1 VKTVSNRLMDTI
13 ILLNPYPFIPRAT
26 VMESTVSADAP
37 VVTSARIESLDIL
50 RGVALLGVLLLNI
63 LGFGMASAGY
73 FHPLV
78 GLGKNPELNYA
89 VWGIMNLFFEGSMRG
104 LFSLLFGAGIVMFT
118 TGFGTRSGREKGAWL
133 HYKRTFFLLL
143 FGMFDSFVLLWTG
156 DILILYAMA
165 GALLYPLRNARP
177 KTLLILSATVLVF
190 TSILFAA
197 SGFLVEEGRDVAAT
211 IDANPAGEYSA
222 EERELAALWTDSE
235 NQFTFNESA
244 MEQELDTRRGS
255 YFEIAS
261 YSGEKVIDS
270 LLFFTPVFMLWDCVG
285 MMLLGMGLYRLGV
298 LSAQHSSKKYLQLAI
313 GGFAFGL
320 AVNGYELFRAI
331 DSDFDAIVIS
341 GYFQGTYQL
350 GRVAMSMGWLG
361 LIMLFCQVE
370 VWTGIKKRLA
380 AVGRMALT
388 NYLLHSLICLIVFT
402 GAGFGLIGVF
412 ERWELYVIVLAIWIF
427 QLALSPWWLNRY
439 SFGPAEWLWRSLTYG
454 AVQKWRVKNAA
465 AVKKTEPD

>member
-1 VKTVSNRLMDTI
+1 
-13 ILLNPYPFIPRAT
+13 
-26 VMESTVSADAP
+26 MESTVQADAP
-37 VVTSARIESLDIL
+37 VAVSARIASLDIL

-104 LFSLLFGAGIVMFT
+104 LFSLLFGAGIVLFA
-118 TGFGTRSGREKGAWL
+118 TGFGTRSGKEKGAFL

-177 KTLLILSATVLVF
+177 KTLLILSATVLLC
-190 TSILFAA
+190 TSILFAV
-197 SGFLVEEGRDVAAT
+197 SGVFVEEGRDAAAR
-211 IDANPAGEYSA
+211 IDADPSA
-222 EERELAALWTDSE
+222 EHSPEERELAALWTGSE
-235 NQFTFNESA
+235 NQFTYNESA
-244 MEQELDTRRGS
+244 IEEELDIRRGS
-255 YFEIAS
+255 YIEIAD
-261 YSGEKVIDS
+261 YSAKKVIDS
-270 LLFFTPVFMLWDCVG
+270 LLFFTPVYMLWDCVG
-285 MMLLGMGLYRLGV
+285 MMLLGMGLYRMGV
-298 LSAQHSSKKYLQLAI
+298 LSAQRSKKNYLQLAI
-313 GGFAFGL
+313 GGFALGL
-320 AVNGYELFRAI
+320 AVNGFELFQAI
-331 DSDFDAIVIS
+331 DSDFDAIVVS

-361 LIMLFCQVE
+361 LIMLFCQGE
-370 VWTGIKKRLA
+370 IWSGLKNRLA
-380 AVGRMALT
+380 AVGRMALS
-388 NYLLHSLICLIVFT
+388 NYLLHSLICLVLFT

-412 ERWELYVIVLAIWIF
+412 ERWELYVIVLLIWMV
-427 QLALSPWWLNRY
+427 QLALSPWWLKRY

-454 AVQKWRVKNAA
+454 SMQKWRIKDDASL
-465 AVKKTEPD
+465 KRTEHD

>member
-1 VKTVSNRLMDTI
+1 MENTVQTDA
-13 ILLNPYPFIPRAT
+13 P
-26 VMESTVSADAP
+26 VTVSA
-37 VVTSARIESLDIL
+37 RIASLDIL

-89 VWGIMNLFFEGSMRG
+89 VWGTMNLFFEGSMRG
-104 LFSLLFGAGIVMFT
+104 LFSLLFGAGIVLFA
-118 TGFGTRSGREKGAWL
+118 TGFGTRKGKEKGALL

-177 KTLLILSATVLVF
+177 KTLLILSATVLLC
-190 TSILFAA
+190 TSILFAV
-197 SGFLVEEGRDVAAT
+197 SGVLVEEGRDAAAR
-211 IDANPAGEYSA
+211 IDADPSAEHSA

-235 NQFTFNESA
+235 NQFSYNESA
-244 MEQELDTRRGS
+244 MEEELDIRRGS
-255 YFEIAS
+255 YLEIAD
-261 YSGEKVIDS
+261 YSAKKVIDS
-270 LLFFTPVFMLWDCVG
+270 LLFFTPVYMLWDCVG
-285 MMLLGMGLYRLGV
+285 MMLLGMGLYRMGV
-298 LSAQHSSKKYLQLAI
+298 LSAKRSKKNYLQLAI
-313 GGFAFGL
+313 GGFALGL
-320 AVNGYELFRAI
+320 AVNGFELFQAV
-331 DSDFDAIVIS
+331 DSDFDAIVVS

-361 LIMLFCQVE
+361 LIMLFCQGNL
-370 VWTGIKKRLA
+370 WSGLKNRLA
-380 AVGRMALT
+380 AVGRMALS
-388 NYLLHSLICLIVFT
+388 NYLLHSLICLVLFT

-412 ERWELYVIVLAIWIF
+412 ERWELYVIVLLIWML
-427 QLALSPWWLNRY
+427 QLALSPWWLKRY

-454 AVQKWRVKNAA
+454 SMQKWRIKDEVSLKR
-465 AVKKTEPD
+465 TEHD

>member
-1 VKTVSNRLMDTI
+1 
-13 ILLNPYPFIPRAT
+13 
-26 VMESTVSADAP
+26 MESTVQADAP
-37 VVTSARIESLDIL
+37 VAVSARIASLDIL

-104 LFSLLFGAGIVMFT
+104 LFSLLFGAGIVLFA
-118 TGFGTRSGREKGAWL
+118 TGFGTRSGKEKGAFL

-177 KTLLILSATVLVF
+177 KTLLILSATVLLC
-190 TSILFAA
+190 TSILFAV
-197 SGFLVEEGRDVAAT
+197 SGVFVEEGRDAAAR
-211 IDANPAGEYSA
+211 IDADPSA
-222 EERELAALWTDSE
+222 EHSPEERELAALWTGSE
-235 NQFTFNESA
+235 NQFTYNESA
-244 MEQELDTRRGS
+244 IEEELDIRRGS
-255 YFEIAS
+255 YIEIAD
-261 YSGEKVIDS
+261 YSAKKVIDS
-270 LLFFTPVFMLWDCVG
+270 LLFFTPVYMLWDCVG
-285 MMLLGMGLYRLGV
+285 MMLLGMGLYRMGV
-298 LSAQHSSKKYLQLAI
+298 LSAQRSKKNYLQLAI
-313 GGFAFGL
+313 GGFALGL
-320 AVNGYELFRAI
+320 AVNGFELFQAI
-331 DSDFDAIVIS
+331 DSDFDAIVVS

-361 LIMLFCQVE
+361 LIMLFCQGKI
-370 VWTGIKKRLA
+370 WSGLKNRLA
-380 AVGRMALT
+380 AVGRMALS
-388 NYLLHSLICLIVFT
+388 NYLLHSLICLVLFT

-412 ERWELYVIVLAIWIF
+412 ERWELYVIVLLIWMV
-427 QLALSPWWLNRY
+427 QLALSPWWLKRY

-454 AVQKWRVKNAA
+454 SMQKWRIKDEASL
-465 AVKKTEPD
+465 KRTEHD

>member
-1 VKTVSNRLMDTI
+1 
-13 ILLNPYPFIPRAT
+13 
-26 VMESTVSADAP
+26 MESTVQADAP
-37 VVTSARIESLDIL
+37 VAVSARIASLDIL

-104 LFSLLFGAGIVMFT
+104 LFSLLFGAGIVLFA
-118 TGFGTRSGREKGAWL
+118 TGFGTRSGKEKGAFL

-177 KTLLILSATVLVF
+177 KTLLILSATVLVC
-190 TSILFAA
+190 TSILFAV
-197 SGFLVEEGRDVAAT
+197 SGVFVEEGRDAAAR
-211 IDANPAGEYSA
+211 IDADPSA
-222 EERELAALWTDSE
+222 EHSPEERELAALWTGSE
-235 NQFTFNESA
+235 NQFTYNESA
-244 MEQELDTRRGS
+244 IEEELDIRRGS
-255 YFEIAS
+255 YIEIAD
-261 YSGEKVIDS
+261 YSAKKVIDS
-270 LLFFTPVFMLWDCVG
+270 LLFFTPVYMLWDCVG
-285 MMLLGMGLYRLGV
+285 MMLLGMGLYRMGV
-298 LSAQHSSKKYLQLAI
+298 LSAQRSKKNYLQLAI
-313 GGFAFGL
+313 GGFALGL
-320 AVNGYELFRAI
+320 AVNGFELFQAI
-331 DSDFDAIVIS
+331 DSDFDAIVVS

-361 LIMLFCQVE
+361 LIMLFCQGE
-370 VWTGIKKRLA
+370 IWSGLKNRLA
-380 AVGRMALT
+380 AVGRMALS
-388 NYLLHSLICLIVFT
+388 NYLLHSLICLVLFT

-412 ERWELYVIVLAIWIF
+412 ERWELYVIVLLIWMV
-427 QLALSPWWLNRY
+427 QLALSPWWLKRY

-454 AVQKWRVKNAA
+454 SMQKWRIKDEASL
-465 AVKKTEPD
+465 KRTEHD

>member
-1 VKTVSNRLMDTI
+1 
-13 ILLNPYPFIPRAT
+13 
-26 VMESTVSADAP
+26 MESTVQADAP
-37 VVTSARIESLDIL
+37 VAVSARIASLDIL

-104 LFSLLFGAGIVMFT
+104 LFSLLFGAGIVLFA
-118 TGFGTRSGREKGAWL
+118 TGFGTRSGKEKGAFL

-177 KTLLILSATVLVF
+177 KTLLILSATVLLC
-190 TSILFAA
+190 TSILFAV
-197 SGFLVEEGRDVAAT
+197 SGVFVEEGRDAAAR
-211 IDANPAGEYSA
+211 IDADPSA
-222 EERELAALWTDSE
+222 EHSLEERELAALWTGSE
-235 NQFTFNESA
+235 NQFTYNESA
-244 MEQELDTRRGS
+244 IEEELDIRRGS
-255 YFEIAS
+255 YIEIAD
-261 YSGEKVIDS
+261 YSAKKVIDS
-270 LLFFTPVFMLWDCVG
+270 LLFFTPVYMLWDCVG
-285 MMLLGMGLYRLGV
+285 MMLLGMGLYRMGV
-298 LSAQHSSKKYLQLAI
+298 LSAQRSKKNYLQLAI
-313 GGFAFGL
+313 GGFALGL
-320 AVNGYELFRAI
+320 AVNGFELFQAI
-331 DSDFDAIVIS
+331 DSDFDAIVVS

-361 LIMLFCQVE
+361 LIMLFCQGE
-370 VWTGIKKRLA
+370 IWSGLKNRLA
-380 AVGRMALT
+380 AVGRMALS
-388 NYLLHSLICLIVFT
+388 NYLLHSLICLVLFT

-412 ERWELYVIVLAIWIF
+412 ERWELYVIVLLIWMV
-427 QLALSPWWLNRY
+427 QLALSPWWLKRY

-454 AVQKWRVKNAA
+454 SMQKWRIKDEASL
-465 AVKKTEPD
+465 KRTEHD

>member
-1 VKTVSNRLMDTI
+1 
-13 ILLNPYPFIPRAT
+13 
-26 VMESTVSADAP
+26 MESTVQADAP
-37 VVTSARIESLDIL
+37 VAVSARIASLDIL

-104 LFSLLFGAGIVMFT
+104 LFSLLFGAGIVLFA
-118 TGFGTRSGREKGAWL
+118 TGFGTRSGKEKGAFL

-177 KTLLILSATVLVF
+177 KTLLILSATVLLC
-190 TSILFAA
+190 TSILFAV
-197 SGFLVEEGRDVAAT
+197 SGVIVEEGRDAAAR
-211 IDANPAGEYSA
+211 IDADPSA
-222 EERELAALWTDSE
+222 EHSPEERELAALWTGSE
-235 NQFTFNESA
+235 NQFTYNESA
-244 MEQELDTRRGS
+244 IEEELDIRRGS
-255 YFEIAS
+255 YIEIAD
-261 YSGEKVIDS
+261 YSAKKVIDS
-270 LLFFTPVFMLWDCVG
+270 LLFFTPVYMLWDCVG
-285 MMLLGMGLYRLGV
+285 MMLLGMGLYRMGV
-298 LSAQHSSKKYLQLAI
+298 LSAQRSKKNYLQLAI
-313 GGFAFGL
+313 GGFALGL
-320 AVNGYELFRAI
+320 AVNGFELFQAI
-331 DSDFDAIVIS
+331 DSDFDAIVVS

-361 LIMLFCQVE
+361 LIMLFCQGE
-370 VWTGIKKRLA
+370 IWSGLKNRLA
-380 AVGRMALT
+380 AVGRMALS
-388 NYLLHSLICLIVFT
+388 NYLLHSLICLVLFT

-412 ERWELYVIVLAIWIF
+412 ERWELYVIVLLIWMV
-427 QLALSPWWLNRY
+427 QLALSPWWLKRY

-454 AVQKWRVKNAA
+454 SIQKWRIKDEASL
-465 AVKKTEPD
+465 KRTEHD

>member
-1 VKTVSNRLMDTI
+1 MENTVQ
-13 ILLNPYPFIPRAT
+13 
-26 VMESTVSADAP
+26 ADAP
-37 VVTSARIESLDIL
+37 VTVSARIASLDIL

-89 VWGIMNLFFEGSMRG
+89 VWGTINLFFEGSMRG
-104 LFSLLFGAGIVMFT
+104 LFSLLFGAGIVLFA
-118 TGFGTRSGREKGAWL
+118 TGFGTRKGKEKGALL

-177 KTLLILSATVLVF
+177 KTLLILSATVLLC
-190 TSILFAA
+190 TSILFAV
-197 SGFLVEEGRDVAAT
+197 SGVLVEEGRDAAAR
-211 IDANPAGEYSA
+211 IDADPSAEHSA

-235 NQFTFNESA
+235 NQFSYNESA
-244 MEQELDTRRGS
+244 MEEELDIRRGS
-255 YFEIAS
+255 YLEIAD
-261 YSGEKVIDS
+261 YSAKKVIDS
-270 LLFFTPVFMLWDCVG
+270 LLFFTPVYMLWDCVG
-285 MMLLGMGLYRLGV
+285 MMLLGMGLYRMGV
-298 LSAQHSSKKYLQLAI
+298 LSAQRSKKNYLQLAI
-313 GGFAFGL
+313 GGFALGL
-320 AVNGYELFRAI
+320 AVNGFELFQAV
-331 DSDFDAIVIS
+331 DSDFDAIVVS

-361 LIMLFCQVE
+361 LIMLFCQGNL
-370 VWTGIKKRLA
+370 WSGLKNRLA
-380 AVGRMALT
+380 AVGRMALS
-388 NYLLHSLICLIVFT
+388 NYLLHSLICLVLFT

-412 ERWELYVIVLAIWIF
+412 ERWELYVIVLLIWML
-427 QLALSPWWLNRY
+427 QLALSPWWLKRY

-454 AVQKWRVKNAA
+454 SMQKWRIKDEVPLKR
-465 AVKKTEPD
+465 TEHD

>member
-1 VKTVSNRLMDTI
+1 
-13 ILLNPYPFIPRAT
+13 
-26 VMESTVSADAP
+26 MESTVQADAP
-37 VVTSARIESLDIL
+37 VAVSARIASLDIL

-104 LFSLLFGAGIVMFT
+104 LFSLLFGAGIVLFA
-118 TGFGTRSGREKGAWL
+118 TGFGTRSGKEKGAFL

-177 KTLLILSATVLVF
+177 KTLLILSATVLLC
-190 TSILFAA
+190 TSILFAV
-197 SGFLVEEGRDVAAT
+197 SGVIVEEGRDAAAR
-211 IDANPAGEYSA
+211 IDADPSA
-222 EERELAALWTDSE
+222 EHSPEERELAALWTGSE
-235 NQFTFNESA
+235 NQFTYNESA
-244 MEQELDTRRGS
+244 IEEELDIRRGS
-255 YFEIAS
+255 YIEIAD
-261 YSGEKVIDS
+261 YSAKKVIDS
-270 LLFFTPVFMLWDCVG
+270 LLFFTPVYMLWDCVG
-285 MMLLGMGLYRLGV
+285 MMLLGMGLYRMGV
-298 LSAQHSSKKYLQLAI
+298 LSAQRSKKNYLQLAI
-313 GGFAFGL
+313 GGFALGL
-320 AVNGYELFRAI
+320 AVNGFELFQAI
-331 DSDFDAIVIS
+331 DSDFDAIVVS

-361 LIMLFCQVE
+361 LIMLFCQGE
-370 VWTGIKKRLA
+370 IWSGLKNRLA
-380 AVGRMALT
+380 AVGRMALS
-388 NYLLHSLICLIVFT
+388 NYLLHSLICLVLFT

-412 ERWELYVIVLAIWIF
+412 ERWELYVIVLLIWMV
-427 QLALSPWWLNRY
+427 QLALSPWWLKRY

-454 AVQKWRVKNAA
+454 SMQKWRIKDEASL
-465 AVKKTEPD
+465 KRTEHD

>member
-1 VKTVSNRLMDTI
+1 
-13 ILLNPYPFIPRAT
+13 
-26 VMESTVSADAP
+26 MESTVQADAP
-37 VVTSARIESLDIL
+37 VAVSARIASLDIL

-104 LFSLLFGAGIVMFT
+104 LFSLLFGAGIVLFA
-118 TGFGTRSGREKGAWL
+118 TGFGTRSGKEKGAFL

-177 KTLLILSATVLVF
+177 KTLLILSATVLVC
-190 TSILFAA
+190 TSILFAV
-197 SGFLVEEGRDVAAT
+197 SGVFVEEGRDAAAR
-211 IDANPAGEYSA
+211 IDADPSA
-222 EERELAALWTDSE
+222 EHSPEERELAALWTGSE
-235 NQFTFNESA
+235 NQFSYNESA
-244 MEQELDTRRGS
+244 MEEELDIRRGS
-255 YFEIAS
+255 YIEIAD
-261 YSGEKVIDS
+261 YSAKKVIDS
-270 LLFFTPVFMLWDCVG
+270 LLFFTPVYMLWDCVG
-285 MMLLGMGLYRLGV
+285 MMLLGMGLYRMGV
-298 LSAQHSSKKYLQLAI
+298 LSAQRSKKNYLQLAI
-313 GGFAFGL
+313 GGFALGL
-320 AVNGYELFRAI
+320 AVNGFELFQAI
-331 DSDFDAIVIS
+331 DSDFDAIVVS

-361 LIMLFCQVE
+361 LIMLFCQGE
-370 VWTGIKKRLA
+370 IWSGLKNRLA
-380 AVGRMALT
+380 AVGRMALS
-388 NYLLHSLICLIVFT
+388 NYLLHSLICLVLFT

-412 ERWELYVIVLAIWIF
+412 ERWELYVIVLLIWMV
-427 QLALSPWWLNRY
+427 QLALSPWWLKRY

-454 AVQKWRVKNAA
+454 SMQKWRIKDEASL
-465 AVKKTEPD
+465 KRTEHD

>member
-1 VKTVSNRLMDTI
+1 
-13 ILLNPYPFIPRAT
+13 
-26 VMESTVSADAP
+26 MESTVQADAP
-37 VVTSARIESLDIL
+37 VAVSARIASLDIL

-104 LFSLLFGAGIVMFT
+104 LFSLLFGAGIVLFA
-118 TGFGTRSGREKGAWL
+118 TGFGTRSGKEKGAFL

-177 KTLLILSATVLVF
+177 KTLLILSATVLLC
-190 TSILFAA
+190 TSILFAV
-197 SGFLVEEGRDVAAT
+197 SGVFVEEGRDAAAR
-211 IDANPAGEYSA
+211 IDADPSA
-222 EERELAALWTDSE
+222 EHSPEERELAALWTGSE
-235 NQFTFNESA
+235 NQFTYNESA
-244 MEQELDTRRGS
+244 IEEELDIRRGS
-255 YFEIAS
+255 YIEIAD
-261 YSGEKVIDS
+261 YSAKKVIDS
-270 LLFFTPVFMLWDCVG
+270 LLFFTPVYMLWDCVG
-285 MMLLGMGLYRLGV
+285 MMLLGMGLYRMGV
-298 LSAQHSSKKYLQLAI
+298 LSAQRSKKNYLQLAI
-313 GGFAFGL
+313 GGFALGL
-320 AVNGYELFRAI
+320 AVNGFELFQAI
-331 DSDFDAIVIS
+331 DSDFDAIVVS

-361 LIMLFCQVE
+361 LIMLFCQGE
-370 VWTGIKKRLA
+370 IWSGLKNRLA
-380 AVGRMALT
+380 AVGRMALS
-388 NYLLHSLICLIVFT
+388 NYLLHSLICLVLFT

-412 ERWELYVIVLAIWIF
+412 ERWELYVIVLLIWMV
-427 QLALSPWWLNRY
+427 QLALSPWWLKRY

-454 AVQKWRVKNAA
+454 SMQKWRIKDEVSLKR
-465 AVKKTEPD
+465 TEHDLCLLG

>member
-1 VKTVSNRLMDTI
+1 
-13 ILLNPYPFIPRAT
+13 
-26 VMESTVSADAP
+26 MESTVQADAP
-37 VVTSARIESLDIL
+37 VAVSARIASLDIL

-104 LFSLLFGAGIVMFT
+104 LFSLLFGAGIVLFA
-118 TGFGTRSGREKGAWL
+118 TGFGTRSGKEKGAFL

-177 KTLLILSATVLVF
+177 KTLLILSATVLLC
-190 TSILFAA
+190 TSILFAV
-197 SGFLVEEGRDVAAT
+197 SGVFVEEGRDAAAR
-211 IDANPAGEYSA
+211 IDADPSA
-222 EERELAALWTDSE
+222 EHSPEERELAALWTGSE
-235 NQFTFNESA
+235 NQFTYNESA
-244 MEQELDTRRGS
+244 IEEELDIRRGS
-255 YFEIAS
+255 YIEIAD
-261 YSGEKVIDS
+261 YSAKKVIDS
-270 LLFFTPVFMLWDCVG
+270 LLFFTPVYMLWDCVG
-285 MMLLGMGLYRLGV
+285 MMLLGMGLYRMGV
-298 LSAQHSSKKYLQLAI
+298 LSAQRSKKNYLQLAI
-313 GGFAFGL
+313 GGFALGL
-320 AVNGYELFRAI
+320 AVNGFELFQAI
-331 DSDFDAIVIS
+331 DSDFDAIVVS

-361 LIMLFCQVE
+361 LIMLFCQGE
-370 VWTGIKKRLA
+370 IWSGLKNRFA
-380 AVGRMALT
+380 AVGRMALS
-388 NYLLHSLICLIVFT
+388 NYLLHSLICLVLFT

-412 ERWELYVIVLAIWIF
+412 ERWELYVIVLLIWMV
-427 QLALSPWWLNRY
+427 QLALSPWWLKRY

-454 AVQKWRVKNAA
+454 SMQKWRIKDEASL
-465 AVKKTEPD
+465 KRTEHD

>member
-1 VKTVSNRLMDTI
+1 
-13 ILLNPYPFIPRAT
+13 
-26 VMESTVSADAP
+26 MESTVQADAP
-37 VVTSARIESLDIL
+37 VAVSARIASLDIL

-104 LFSLLFGAGIVMFT
+104 LFSLLFGAGIVLFA
-118 TGFGTRSGREKGAWL
+118 TGFGTRSGKEKGAFL

-177 KTLLILSATVLVF
+177 KTLLILSATVLLC
-190 TSILFAA
+190 TSILFAV
-197 SGFLVEEGRDVAAT
+197 SGVFVEEGRDAAAR
-211 IDANPAGEYSA
+211 IDADPSA
-222 EERELAALWTDSE
+222 EHSPEERELAALWTGSE
-235 NQFTFNESA
+235 NQFSYNESA
-244 MEQELDTRRGS
+244 MEEELDIRRGS
-255 YFEIAS
+255 YIEIAD
-261 YSGEKVIDS
+261 YSAKKVIDS
-270 LLFFTPVFMLWDCVG
+270 LLFFTPVYMLWDCVG
-285 MMLLGMGLYRLGV
+285 MMLLGMGLYRMGV
-298 LSAQHSSKKYLQLAI
+298 LSAQRSKKNYLQLAI
-313 GGFAFGL
+313 GGFALGL
-320 AVNGYELFRAI
+320 AVNGFELFRAI
-331 DSDFDAIVIS
+331 DSDFDAIVVS

-361 LIMLFCQVE
+361 LIMLFCQGE
-370 VWTGIKKRLA
+370 IWSGLKNRLA
-380 AVGRMALT
+380 AVGRMALS
-388 NYLLHSLICLIVFT
+388 NYLLHSLICLVLFT

-412 ERWELYVIVLAIWIF
+412 ERWELYVIVLLIWMV
-427 QLALSPWWLNRY
+427 QLALSPWWLKRY

-454 AVQKWRVKNAA
+454 SMQKWRIKDEASL
-465 AVKKTEPD
+465 KRTEHD

>member
-1 VKTVSNRLMDTI
+1 MKTVSNRLMDTI

-244 MEQELDTRRGS
+244 MEQ
-255 YFEIAS
+255 
-261 YSGEKVIDS
+261 
-270 LLFFTPVFMLWDCVG
+270 
-285 MMLLGMGLYRLGV
+285 
-298 LSAQHSSKKYLQLAI
+298 
-313 GGFAFGL
+313 
-320 AVNGYELFRAI
+320 
-331 DSDFDAIVIS
+331 
-341 GYFQGTYQL
+341 
-350 GRVAMSMGWLG
+350 
-361 LIMLFCQVE
+361 
-370 VWTGIKKRLA
+370 
-380 AVGRMALT
+380 
-388 NYLLHSLICLIVFT
+388 
-402 GAGFGLIGVF
+402 
-412 ERWELYVIVLAIWIF
+412 
-427 QLALSPWWLNRY
+427 
-439 SFGPAEWLWRSLTYG
+439 
-454 AVQKWRVKNAA
+454 
-465 AVKKTEPD
+465 

>member
-1 VKTVSNRLMDTI
+1 
-13 ILLNPYPFIPRAT
+13 
-26 VMESTVSADAP
+26 MESTVQADAP
-37 VVTSARIESLDIL
+37 VAVSARIASLDIL

-104 LFSLLFGAGIVMFT
+104 LFSLLFGAGIVLFA
-118 TGFGTRSGREKGAWL
+118 TGFGTRSGKEKGAFL

-177 KTLLILSATVLVF
+177 KTLLILSATVLLC
-190 TSILFAA
+190 TSILFAV
-197 SGFLVEEGRDVAAT
+197 SGVFVEEGRDAAAR
-211 IDANPAGEYSA
+211 IDADPSA
-222 EERELAALWTDSE
+222 EHSPEERELAALWTGSE
-235 NQFTFNESA
+235 NQFTYNESA
-244 MEQELDTRRGS
+244 IEEELDIRRGS
-255 YFEIAS
+255 YIEIAD
-261 YSGEKVIDS
+261 YSAKKVIDS
-270 LLFFTPVFMLWDCVG
+270 LLFFTPVYMLWDCVG
-285 MMLLGMGLYRLGV
+285 MMLLGMGLYRMGV
-298 LSAQHSSKKYLQLAI
+298 LSAQRSKKNYLQLAI
-313 GGFAFGL
+313 GGFALGL
-320 AVNGYELFRAI
+320 AVNGFELFQAV
-331 DSDFDAIVIS
+331 DSDFDAIVVS

-361 LIMLFCQVE
+361 LIMLFCQGE
-370 VWTGIKKRLA
+370 IWSGLKNRLA
-380 AVGRMALT
+380 AVGRMALS
-388 NYLLHSLICLIVFT
+388 NYLLHSLICLVLFT

-412 ERWELYVIVLAIWIF
+412 ERWELYVIVLLIWMV
-427 QLALSPWWLNRY
+427 QLALSPWWLKRY

-454 AVQKWRVKNAA
+454 SMQKWRIKDEASL
-465 AVKKTEPD
+465 KRTEHD

>member
-1 VKTVSNRLMDTI
+1 
-13 ILLNPYPFIPRAT
+13 
-26 VMESTVSADAP
+26 MESTVQADAP
-37 VVTSARIESLDIL
+37 VAVSARIASLDIL

-104 LFSLLFGAGIVMFT
+104 LFSLLFGAGIVLFA
-118 TGFGTRSGREKGAWL
+118 TGFGTRSGKEKGAFL

-177 KTLLILSATVLVF
+177 KTLLILSATVLLC
-190 TSILFAA
+190 TSILFAV
-197 SGFLVEEGRDVAAT
+197 SGVFVEEGRDAAAR
-211 IDANPAGEYSA
+211 IDADPSA
-222 EERELAALWTDSE
+222 EHSPEERELAALWTGSE
-235 NQFTFNESA
+235 NQFTYNESA
-244 MEQELDTRRGS
+244 IEEELDIRRGS
-255 YFEIAS
+255 YIEIAD
-261 YSGEKVIDS
+261 YSAKKVIDS
-270 LLFFTPVFMLWDCVG
+270 LLFFTPVYMLWDCVG
-285 MMLLGMGLYRLGV
+285 MMLLGMGLYRMGV
-298 LSAQHSSKKYLQLAI
+298 LSAQRSKKNYLQLAI
-313 GGFAFGL
+313 GGFALGL
-320 AVNGYELFRAI
+320 AVNGFELFQAI
-331 DSDFDAIVIS
+331 DSDFDAIVVS

-361 LIMLFCQVE
+361 LIMLFCQGE
-370 VWTGIKKRLA
+370 IWSGLKNRFA
-380 AVGRMALT
+380 AVGRMALS
-388 NYLLHSLICLIVFT
+388 NYLLHSLICLVLFT

-412 ERWELYVIVLAIWIF
+412 ERWELYVIVLLIWMV
-427 QLALSPWWLNRY
+427 QLALSPWWLKRY

-454 AVQKWRVKNAA
+454 SMQKWRIKDEVSLKR
-465 AVKKTEPD
+465 TEHD

>member
-1 VKTVSNRLMDTI
+1 
-13 ILLNPYPFIPRAT
+13 
-26 VMESTVSADAP
+26 MESTVQADAP
-37 VVTSARIESLDIL
+37 VAVSARIASLDIL

-104 LFSLLFGAGIVMFT
+104 LFSLLFGAGIVLFA
-118 TGFGTRSGREKGAWL
+118 TGFGTRSGKEKGAFL

-177 KTLLILSATVLVF
+177 KTLLILSATVLLC
-190 TSILFAA
+190 TSILFAV
-197 SGFLVEEGRDVAAT
+197 SGVFVEEGRDAAAR
-211 IDANPAGEYSA
+211 IDADPSA
-222 EERELAALWTDSE
+222 EHSPEERELAALWTGSE
-235 NQFTFNESA
+235 NQFTYNESA
-244 MEQELDTRRGS
+244 IEEELDIRRGS
-255 YFEIAS
+255 YIEIAD
-261 YSGEKVIDS
+261 YSAKKVIDS
-270 LLFFTPVFMLWDCVG
+270 LLFFTPVYMLWDCVG
-285 MMLLGMGLYRLGV
+285 MMLLGMGLYRMGV
-298 LSAQHSSKKYLQLAI
+298 LSAQRSKKNYLQLAI
-313 GGFAFGL
+313 GGFALGL
-320 AVNGYELFRAI
+320 AVNGFELFRAI
-331 DSDFDAIVIS
+331 DSDFDAIVVS

-361 LIMLFCQVE
+361 LIMLFCQGE
-370 VWTGIKKRLA
+370 IWSGLKNRLA
-380 AVGRMALT
+380 AVGRMALS
-388 NYLLHSLICLIVFT
+388 NYLLHSLICLVLFT

-412 ERWELYVIVLAIWIF
+412 ERWELYVIVLLIWMV
-427 QLALSPWWLNRY
+427 QLALSPWWLKRY

-454 AVQKWRVKNAA
+454 SMQKWRIKDEVSLKR
-465 AVKKTEPD
+465 TEHD

>member
-1 VKTVSNRLMDTI
+1 MENTVQAN
-13 ILLNPYPFIPRAT
+13 
-26 VMESTVSADAP
+26 AP
-37 VVTSARIESLDIL
+37 VAVSARIASLDIL

-104 LFSLLFGAGIVMFT
+104 LFSLLFGAGIVLFA
-118 TGFGTRSGREKGAWL
+118 TGFGTRAGKEKGAFL

-177 KTLLILSATVLVF
+177 KTLLILSATVLLC
-190 TSILFAA
+190 TSILFAV
-197 SGFLVEEGRDVAAT
+197 SGVLVEEGRDAAAR
-211 IDANPAGEYSA
+211 IDADPSA
-222 EERELAALWTDSE
+222 EHSPDERELAALWTDSE
-235 NQFTFNESA
+235 NQFTYNESA
-244 MEQELDTRRGS
+244 MEEELDVRRGS
-255 YFEIAS
+255 YIEIAD
-261 YSGEKVIDS
+261 YSAKKVIGS
-270 LLFFTPVFMLWDCVG
+270 LLFFTPVYMLWDCVG
-285 MMLLGMGLYRLGV
+285 MMLLGMGLYRMGV
-298 LSAQHSSKKYLQLAI
+298 LSAQRSKKNYLQLAI
-313 GGFAFGL
+313 GGFALGL
-320 AVNGYELFRAI
+320 AVNGFELFQAI
-331 DSDFDAIVIS
+331 DSDFDAIVVS

-361 LIMLFCQVE
+361 LIMLFCQGE
-370 VWTGIKKRLA
+370 IWSGLKNRLA
-380 AVGRMALT
+380 AVGRMALS
-388 NYLLHSLICLIVFT
+388 NYLLHSLICLVLFT

-412 ERWELYVIVLAIWIF
+412 ERWELYVIVLLIWMV
-427 QLALSPWWLNRY
+427 QLALSPWWLKRY

-454 AVQKWRVKNAA
+454 SMQKWRIKDEDSL
-465 AVKKTEPD
+465 KRTEHD

>member
-1 VKTVSNRLMDTI
+1 MENTVQTDA
-13 ILLNPYPFIPRAT
+13 P
-26 VMESTVSADAP
+26 VTVSA
-37 VVTSARIESLDIL
+37 RIASLDIL

-89 VWGIMNLFFEGSMRG
+89 VWGTINLFFEGSMRG
-104 LFSLLFGAGIVMFT
+104 LFSLLFGAGIVLFA
-118 TGFGTRSGREKGAWL
+118 TGFGTRKGKEKGALL

-177 KTLLILSATVLVF
+177 KTLLILSATVLLC
-190 TSILFAA
+190 TSILFAV
-197 SGFLVEEGRDVAAT
+197 SGVLVEEGRDAAAR
-211 IDANPAGEYSA
+211 IDADPSAEHSA

-235 NQFTFNESA
+235 NQFSYNESA
-244 MEQELDTRRGS
+244 MEEELDIRRGS
-255 YFEIAS
+255 YLEIAD
-261 YSGEKVIDS
+261 YSAKKVIDS
-270 LLFFTPVFMLWDCVG
+270 LLFFTPVYMLWDCVG
-285 MMLLGMGLYRLGV
+285 MMLLGMGLYRMGV
-298 LSAQHSSKKYLQLAI
+298 LSAQRSKKNYLQLAI
-313 GGFAFGL
+313 GGFALGL
-320 AVNGYELFRAI
+320 AVNGFELFQAV
-331 DSDFDAIVIS
+331 DSDFDAIVVS

-361 LIMLFCQVE
+361 LIMLFCQGNL
-370 VWTGIKKRLA
+370 WSGLKNRLA
-380 AVGRMALT
+380 AVGRMALS
-388 NYLLHSLICLIVFT
+388 NYLLHSLICLVLFT

-412 ERWELYVIVLAIWIF
+412 ERWELYVIVLLIWML
-427 QLALSPWWLNRY
+427 QLALSPWWLKRY

-454 AVQKWRVKNAA
+454 SMQKWRIKDEVPLKR
-465 AVKKTEPD
+465 TEHD

>member
-1 VKTVSNRLMDTI
+1 
-13 ILLNPYPFIPRAT
+13 
-26 VMESTVSADAP
+26 MESTVQADAP
-37 VVTSARIESLDIL
+37 VAVSARIASLDIL

-104 LFSLLFGAGIVMFT
+104 LFSLLFGAGIVLFA
-118 TGFGTRSGREKGAWL
+118 TGFGTRSGKEKGAFL

-177 KTLLILSATVLVF
+177 KTLLILSATVLLC
-190 TSILFAA
+190 TSILFAV
-197 SGFLVEEGRDVAAT
+197 SGVFVEEGRDAAAR
-211 IDANPAGEYSA
+211 IDADPSA
-222 EERELAALWTDSE
+222 EHSPEERELAALWTGSE

-244 MEQELDTRRGS
+244 IEEELDIRRGS
-255 YFEIAS
+255 YIEIAD
-261 YSGEKVIDS
+261 YSAKKVIDS
-270 LLFFTPVFMLWDCVG
+270 LLFFTPVYMLWDCVG
-285 MMLLGMGLYRLGV
+285 MMLLGMGLYRMGV
-298 LSAQHSSKKYLQLAI
+298 LSAQRSKKNYLQLAI
-313 GGFAFGL
+313 GGFALGL
-320 AVNGYELFRAI
+320 AVNGFELFQAI
-331 DSDFDAIVIS
+331 DSDFDAIVVS

-361 LIMLFCQVE
+361 LIMLFCQGE
-370 VWTGIKKRLA
+370 IWSGLKNRLA
-380 AVGRMALT
+380 AVGRMALS
-388 NYLLHSLICLIVFT
+388 NYLLHSLICLVLFT

-412 ERWELYVIVLAIWIF
+412 ERWELYVIVLLIWMV
-427 QLALSPWWLNRY
+427 QLALSPWWLKRY

-454 AVQKWRVKNAA
+454 SMQKWRIKDEASL
-465 AVKKTEPD
+465 KRTEHD

>member
-1 VKTVSNRLMDTI
+1 
-13 ILLNPYPFIPRAT
+13 
-26 VMESTVSADAP
+26 MESTVQADAP
-37 VVTSARIESLDIL
+37 VAVSARIASLDIL

-104 LFSLLFGAGIVMFT
+104 LFSLLFGAGIVLFA
-118 TGFGTRSGREKGAWL
+118 TGFGTRSGKEKGAFL

-177 KTLLILSATVLVF
+177 KTLLILSATVLLC
-190 TSILFAA
+190 TSILFAV
-197 SGFLVEEGRDVAAT
+197 SGVFVEEGRDAAAR
-211 IDANPAGEYSA
+211 IDADPSA
-222 EERELAALWTDSE
+222 EHSPEERELAALWTGSE
-235 NQFTFNESA
+235 NQFTYNESA
-244 MEQELDTRRGS
+244 IEEELDIRRGS
-255 YFEIAS
+255 YIEIAD
-261 YSGEKVIDS
+261 YSAKKVIDS
-270 LLFFTPVFMLWDCVG
+270 LLFFTPVYMLWDCVG
-285 MMLLGMGLYRLGV
+285 MMLLGMGLYRMGV
-298 LSAQHSSKKYLQLAI
+298 LSAQRSKKNYLQLAI
-313 GGFAFGL
+313 GGFALGL
-320 AVNGYELFRAI
+320 AVNGFELFQAI
-331 DSDFDAIVIS
+331 DSDFDAIVVS

-361 LIMLFCQVE
+361 LIMLFCQGE
-370 VWTGIKKRLA
+370 IWSGLKNRLA
-380 AVGRMALT
+380 AVGRMALS
-388 NYLLHSLICLIVFT
+388 NYLLHSLICLVLFT

-412 ERWELYVIVLAIWIF
+412 ERWELYVIVLLIWMV
-427 QLALSPWWLNRY
+427 QLALSPWWLKRY

-454 AVQKWRVKNAA
+454 SMQKWRIKDEASL
-465 AVKKTEPD
+465 KRTEHD

>member
-1 VKTVSNRLMDTI
+1 
-13 ILLNPYPFIPRAT
+13 
-26 VMESTVSADAP
+26 MESTVQADAP
-37 VVTSARIESLDIL
+37 VAVSARIASLDIL

-104 LFSLLFGAGIVMFT
+104 LFSLLFGAGIVLFA
-118 TGFGTRSGREKGAWL
+118 TGFGTRSGKEKGAFL

-177 KTLLILSATVLVF
+177 KTLLILSATVLLC
-190 TSILFAA
+190 TSILFAV
-197 SGFLVEEGRDVAAT
+197 SGVLVEEGRDAAAR
-211 IDANPAGEYSA
+211 IDADPSA
-222 EERELAALWTDSE
+222 EHSPEERELAALWTGSE
-235 NQFTFNESA
+235 NQFTYNESA
-244 MEQELDTRRGS
+244 IEEELDIRRGS
-255 YFEIAS
+255 YIEIAD
-261 YSGEKVIDS
+261 YSAKKVIDS
-270 LLFFTPVFMLWDCVG
+270 LLFFTPVYMLWDCVG
-285 MMLLGMGLYRLGV
+285 MMLLGMGLYRMGV
-298 LSAQHSSKKYLQLAI
+298 LSAQRSKKNYLQLAI
-313 GGFAFGL
+313 GGFALGL
-320 AVNGYELFRAI
+320 AVNGFELFQAI
-331 DSDFDAIVIS
+331 DSDFDAIVVS

-361 LIMLFCQVE
+361 LIMLFCQGE
-370 VWTGIKKRLA
+370 IWSGLKNRLA
-380 AVGRMALT
+380 AVGRMALS
-388 NYLLHSLICLIVFT
+388 NYLLHSLICLVLFT

-412 ERWELYVIVLAIWIF
+412 ERWELYVIVLLIWMV
-427 QLALSPWWLNRY
+427 QLALSPWWLKRY

-454 AVQKWRVKNAA
+454 SMQKWRIKDEASL
-465 AVKKTEPD
+465 KRTEHD

>member
-1 VKTVSNRLMDTI
+1 
-13 ILLNPYPFIPRAT
+13 
-26 VMESTVSADAP
+26 MESTVQADAP
-37 VVTSARIESLDIL
+37 VAVSARIASLDIL

-104 LFSLLFGAGIVMFT
+104 LFSLLFGAGIVLFA
-118 TGFGTRSGREKGAWL
+118 TGFGTRSGKEKGAFL

-177 KTLLILSATVLVF
+177 KTLLILSATVLLC
-190 TSILFAA
+190 TSILFAV
-197 SGFLVEEGRDVAAT
+197 SGVFVEEGRDAAAR
-211 IDANPAGEYSA
+211 IDADPSA
-222 EERELAALWTDSE
+222 EHSPEERELAALWTGSE
-235 NQFTFNESA
+235 NQFTYNESA
-244 MEQELDTRRGS
+244 IEEELDIRRGS
-255 YFEIAS
+255 YIEIAD
-261 YSGEKVIDS
+261 YSAKKVIDS
-270 LLFFTPVFMLWDCVG
+270 LLFFTPVYMLWDCVG
-285 MMLLGMGLYRLGV
+285 MMLLGMGLYRMGV
-298 LSAQHSSKKYLQLAI
+298 LSAQRSKKNYLQLAA
-313 GGFAFGL
+313 GGFVLGL
-320 AVNGYELFRAI
+320 AVNGFELFQAI
-331 DSDFDAIVIS
+331 DSDFDAIVVS

-361 LIMLFCQVE
+361 LIMLFCQRE
-370 VWTGIKKRLA
+370 IWSGLKNRLA
-380 AVGRMALT
+380 AVGRMALS
-388 NYLLHSLICLIVFT
+388 NYLLHSLICLVLFT

-412 ERWELYVIVLAIWIF
+412 ERWELYVIVLLIWMV
-427 QLALSPWWLNRY
+427 QLALSPWWLKRY

-454 AVQKWRVKNAA
+454 SIQKWRIKDEASL
-465 AVKKTEPD
+465 KRTEHD

>member
-1 VKTVSNRLMDTI
+1 
-13 ILLNPYPFIPRAT
+13 
-26 VMESTVSADAP
+26 MESTVQADVP
-37 VVTSARIESLDIL
+37 VAVSARIASLDIL

-104 LFSLLFGAGIVMFT
+104 LFSLLFGAGIVLFA
-118 TGFGTRSGREKGAWL
+118 TGFGTRSGKEKGAFL

-177 KTLLILSATVLVF
+177 KTLLILSATVLLC
-190 TSILFAA
+190 TSILFAV
-197 SGFLVEEGRDVAAT
+197 SGVFVEEGRDAAAR
-211 IDANPAGEYSA
+211 IDADPSA
-222 EERELAALWTDSE
+222 EHSPEERELAALWTGSE
-235 NQFTFNESA
+235 NQFTYNESA
-244 MEQELDTRRGS
+244 IEEELDIRRGS
-255 YFEIAS
+255 YIEIAD
-261 YSGEKVIDS
+261 YSAKKVIDS
-270 LLFFTPVFMLWDCVG
+270 LLFFTPVYMLWDCVG
-285 MMLLGMGLYRLGV
+285 MMLLGMGLYRMGV
-298 LSAQHSSKKYLQLAI
+298 LSAQRSKKNYLQLAI
-313 GGFAFGL
+313 GGFALGL
-320 AVNGYELFRAI
+320 AVNGFELFQAI
-331 DSDFDAIVIS
+331 DSDFDAIVVS

-361 LIMLFCQVE
+361 LIMLFCQGE
-370 VWTGIKKRLA
+370 IWSGLKNRLA
-380 AVGRMALT
+380 AVGRMALS
-388 NYLLHSLICLIVFT
+388 NYLLHSLICLVLFT

-412 ERWELYVIVLAIWIF
+412 ERWELYVIVLLIWMV
-427 QLALSPWWLNRY
+427 QLALSPWWLKRY

-454 AVQKWRVKNAA
+454 SMQKWRIKDEASL
-465 AVKKTEPD
+465 KRTEHD

>member
-1 VKTVSNRLMDTI
+1 
-13 ILLNPYPFIPRAT
+13 
-26 VMESTVSADAP
+26 MESTVQADAP
-37 VVTSARIESLDIL
+37 VAVSARIASLDIL

-104 LFSLLFGAGIVMFT
+104 LFSLLFGAGIVLFA
-118 TGFGTRSGREKGAWL
+118 TGFGTRSGKEKGAFL

-177 KTLLILSATVLVF
+177 KTLLILSATVLLC
-190 TSILFAA
+190 TSILFAV
-197 SGFLVEEGRDVAAT
+197 SGVFVEEGRDAAAR
-211 IDANPAGEYSA
+211 IDADPSA
-222 EERELAALWTDSE
+222 EHSPEERELAALWTGSE
-235 NQFTFNESA
+235 NQFTYNESA
-244 MEQELDTRRGS
+244 IEEELDIRRGS
-255 YFEIAS
+255 YIEIAD
-261 YSGEKVIDS
+261 YSAKKVIDS
-270 LLFFTPVFMLWDCVG
+270 LLFFTPVYMLWDCVG
-285 MMLLGMGLYRLGV
+285 MMLLGMGLYRMGV
-298 LSAQHSSKKYLQLAI
+298 LSAQRSKKNYLQLAI
-313 GGFAFGL
+313 GGFALGL
-320 AVNGYELFRAI
+320 AVNGFELFQAI
-331 DSDFDAIVIS
+331 DSDFDAIVVS

-361 LIMLFCQVE
+361 LIMLFCQGE
-370 VWTGIKKRLA
+370 IWSGLKNRLA
-380 AVGRMALT
+380 AVGRMALS
-388 NYLLHSLICLIVFT
+388 NYLLHSLICLVLFT

-412 ERWELYVIVLAIWIF
+412 ERWELYVIVLLIWMV
-427 QLALSPWWLNRY
+427 QLALSPWWLKRY

-454 AVQKWRVKNAA
+454 SIQKWRIKDEASL
-465 AVKKTEPD
+465 KRTEHD

>member
-1 VKTVSNRLMDTI
+1 MENTVQAN
-13 ILLNPYPFIPRAT
+13 
-26 VMESTVSADAP
+26 AP
-37 VVTSARIESLDIL
+37 VAVSARIASLDIL

-89 VWGIMNLFFEGSMRG
+89 VWGTINLFFEGSMRG
-104 LFSLLFGAGIVMFT
+104 LFSLLFGAGIVLFA
-118 TGFGTRSGREKGAWL
+118 TGFGTRKGKEKGALL

-177 KTLLILSATVLVF
+177 KTLLILSATVLF
-190 TSILFAA
+190 CTSILFAV
-197 SGFLVEEGRDVAAT
+197 SGVLVEEGRDAAAR
-211 IDANPAGEYSA
+211 IDADSSAEHSA

-235 NQFTFNESA
+235 NQFSYNESA
-244 MEQELDTRRGS
+244 MEEELDIRRGS
-255 YFEIAS
+255 YIEIAD
-261 YSGEKVIDS
+261 YSAKKVIDR
-270 LLFFTPVFMLWDCVG
+270 LLFFTPVYMLWDCVG
-285 MMLLGMGLYRLGV
+285 MMLLGMGLYRMGV
-298 LSAQHSSKKYLQLAI
+298 LSAQRSKKNYLQLAA
-313 GGFAFGL
+313 GGFVLGL
-320 AVNGYELFRAI
+320 AVNGFELFQAI
-331 DSDFDAIVIS
+331 DSDFDAIVVS

-361 LIMLFCQVE
+361 LIMLVCQGNL
-370 VWTGIKKRLA
+370 WSGLKNRLA
-380 AVGRMALT
+380 AVGRMALS
-388 NYLLHSLICLIVFT
+388 NYLLHSLICLVLFT

-412 ERWELYVIVLAIWIF
+412 ERWELYVIVLLIWML
-427 QLALSPWWLNRY
+427 QLALSPWWLKRY

-454 AVQKWRVKNAA
+454 SMQKWRIKDEIPL
-465 AVKKTEPD
+465 KRTEHD